1 MMVFWVVAVLLI
13 AAALLF
19 LLPPLIQKGKGEEGG
34 DIFDRDEL
42 NVTIFKDQL
51 AELERDLSVN
61 ILTQEQFETAK
72 HDLER
77 SFLQESNTET
87 GESVSQVDRVI
98 GRSAAVVIT
107 VLIPIVAISL
117 YNLLGSGE
125 AGLNPEDATPQ
136 VQAEGHD
143 GSLEEQVSKLKES
156 LKNDPENIDNWVMLA
171 RSYYFMKQYGK
182 ASEVFEQ
189 ASSLLQDSNP
199 VLLADYADAL
209 AMANGRNMAGRP
221 YELVKKALTIQPFNQ
236 KALWLAGTASYQ
248 AQDFPATLEYWKRLL
263 QVFPKGSENYIQ
275 MQKNIGE
282 MQQKLGLPIDTE
294 IIAAANASANT
305 STTNASTTSA
315 SNAAAAVGGV
325 QVTGVVTLDDA
336 LALNA
341 SIDDTLFVF
350 ARAATGPRMP
360 LAIIKKKVKDLPLTF
375 TLNDSMAMRPA
386 MKLSNFQEIIIGAR
400 ISKSGNA
407 MPQSGDMH
415 GSFGPV
421 DIGDASGVEIIIDKT
436 VQ

>member
-19 LLPPLIQKGKGEEGG
+19 LLPPLVQKVKDETSEE
-34 DIFDRDEL
+34 IFDRDEL

-61 ILTQEQFETAK
+61 ILSAEQFELAK

-77 SFLQESNTET
+77 SFLQGGDAEAKEP
-87 GESVSQVDRVI
+87 VSQMDRVV
-98 GRSAAVVIT
+98 GRSAAVVISI
-107 VLIPIVAISL
+107 LIPVLAVVL
-117 YNLLGSGE
+117 YNALGAGE
-125 AGLNPEDATPQ
+125 AGLHPKEARPN

-143 GSLEEQVSKLKES
+143 GSLEEQIRNLQDR
-156 LKNDPENIDNWVMLA
+156 LQTNPDDIDSWVMLA
-171 RSYYFMKQYGK
+171 RSYYFMKQYAA
-182 ASEVFEQ
+182 ASKTFAR
-189 ASSLLQDSNP
+189 ASSMLKDSNP
-199 VLLADYADAL
+199 ELLADYADAQ

-221 YELVKKALTIQPFNQ
+221 YELAKKALAINPQLQ

-248 AQDFPATLEYWKRLL
+248 AQDYPATLEYWKRLAAI
-263 QVFPKGSENYIQ
+263 FPKDSDNYKQ

-282 MQQKLGLPIDTE
+282 MQQKLGLPIDSE
-294 IIAAANASANT
+294 IMAAANASTANVSET
-305 STTNASTTSA
+305 STAT
-315 SNAAAAVGGV
+315 GGV
-325 QVTGVVTLDDA
+325 QVTGVVTLADA
-336 LALNA
+336 FALNA

-360 LAIIKKKVKDLPLTF
+360 LAIVRKTVKDLPLTF
-375 TLNDSMAMRPA
+375 TLNDSMAMRPD
-386 MKLSNFQEIIIGAR
+386 MKISNFQEIIIGAR

-407 MPQSGDMH
+407 MPQSGDME

-421 DIGDASGVEIIIDKT
+421 DIGDASGVEIIIDKM

>member
-19 LLPPLIQKGKGEEGG
+19 LLPPLVQKVKDETSEEV
-34 DIFDRDEL
+34 FDRDEL

-61 ILTQEQFETAK
+61 ILSAEQFELAK

-77 SFLQESNTET
+77 SFLQGGDAAAKEP
-87 GESVSQVDRVI
+87 VSQMDRVI
-98 GRSAAVVIT
+98 GRSAAVVISI
-107 VLIPIVAISL
+107 LIPILAVAL
-117 YNLLGSGE
+117 YNTLGAGE
-125 AGLNPEDATPQ
+125 AGLHPKEARPN

-143 GSLEEQVSKLKES
+143 GSLEEQIRNLQDR
-156 LKNDPENIDNWVMLA
+156 LQTNPDDIDSWVMLA
-171 RSYYFMKQYGK
+171 RSYYFMKQYAA
-182 ASEVFEQ
+182 ASETFAR
-189 ASSLLQDSNP
+189 ASSMLKDSNP
-199 VLLADYADAL
+199 ELLADYADAL

-221 YELVKKALTIQPFNQ
+221 YELAKKALAINPQLQ

-248 AQDFPATLEYWKRLL
+248 AQDFPTTLEYWKRLAAI
-263 QVFPKGSENYIQ
+263 FPKDSDNYKQ

-294 IIAAANASANT
+294 IMAAANASATNT
-305 STTNASTTSA
+305 SAANASAT
-315 SNAAAAVGGV
+315 AAAVGGV
-325 QVTGVVTLDDA
+325 QVTGVVTLADA

-360 LAIIKKKVKDLPLTF
+360 LAIIRKKVKDLPLTF
-375 TLNDSMAMRPA
+375 TLNDSMAMRPD
-386 MKLSNFQEIIIGAR
+386 MKISNFQEIIIGAR

-407 MPQSGDMH
+407 MPQSGDMQ

-421 DIGDASGVEIIIDKT
+421 DIGDASGVEVIIDKT

>member
-1 MMVFWVVAVLLI
+1 
-13 AAALLF
+13 
-19 LLPPLIQKGKGEEGG
+19 
-34 DIFDRDEL
+34 
-42 NVTIFKDQL
+42 
-51 AELERDLSVN
+51 
-61 ILTQEQFETAK
+61 
-72 HDLER
+72 
-77 SFLQESNTET
+77 
-87 GESVSQVDRVI
+87 
-98 GRSAAVVIT
+98 
-107 VLIPIVAISL
+107 
-117 YNLLGSGE
+117 
-125 AGLNPEDATPQ
+125 
-136 VQAEGHD
+136 
-143 GSLEEQVSKLKES
+143 
-156 LKNDPENIDNWVMLA
+156 
-171 RSYYFMKQYGK
+171 
-182 ASEVFEQ
+182 
-189 ASSLLQDSNP
+189 
-199 VLLADYADAL
+199 
-209 AMANGRNMAGRP
+209 
-221 YELVKKALTIQPFNQ
+221 VKKALTIQPFNQ

-248 AQDFPATLEYWKRLL
+248 AQDFPTTLDYWKRLL
-263 QVFPKGSENYIQ
+263 QVFPKGSENYTQ

-294 IIAAANASANT
+294 IVAAANAS
-305 STTNASTTSA
+305 TNASNP
-315 SNAAAAVGGV
+315 NATAAVGGV
-325 QVTGVVTLDDA
+325 QVAGVVTLADA

>member
-19 LLPPLIQKGKGEEGG
+19 LLPPLVQKMRAQTSEE
-34 DIFDRDEL
+34 IFDRDEL

-61 ILTQEQFETAK
+61 ILSQEQFEMAK

-77 SFLQESNTET
+77 SFLQGGQSGADEP
-87 GESVSQVDRVI
+87 VSQMDRVI
-98 GRSAAVVIT
+98 GRSAAVVIA
-107 VLIPIVAISL
+107 VLIPVLAVSL
-117 YNLLGSGE
+117 YNMLGAGE
-125 AGLNPEDATPQ
+125 AGLHPKEARPN

-143 GSLEEQVSKLKES
+143 GSLEEQIRKLQDHLQTKP
-156 LKNDPENIDNWVMLA
+156 DDIDSWVMLA
-171 RSYYFMKQYGK
+171 RSYYFMKQYAA
-182 ASEVFEQ
+182 ASKTFAR
-189 ASSLLQDSNP
+189 ASSMLQDSNP
-199 VLLADYADAL
+199 ELLADYADAL

-221 YELVKKALTIQPFNQ
+221 YELVKKALAIQPRLQ

-248 AQDFPATLEYWKRLL
+248 AQDYATTLEYWKRLAQL
-263 QVFPKGSENYIQ
+263 FPKESDNYKQ
-275 MQKNIGE
+275 MLKNIGE

-294 IIAAANASANT
+294 IVAAANASTKA
-305 STTNASTTSA
+305 STTNAS
-315 SNAAAAVGGV
+315 NATAAVGGV
-325 QVTGVVTLDDA
+325 QVTGMVTLDDA

-360 LAIIKKKVKDLPLTF
+360 LAIIRKKVKDLPLKF
-375 TLNDSMAMRPA
+375 TLNDSMAMRPD
-386 MKLSNFQEIIIGAR
+386 MKISNFQEIVIGAR

-407 MPQSGDMH
+407 MPQSGDME

>member
-1 MMVFWVVAVLLI
+1 
-13 AAALLF
+13 
-19 LLPPLIQKGKGEEGG
+19 
-34 DIFDRDEL
+34 
-42 NVTIFKDQL
+42 
-51 AELERDLSVN
+51 
-61 ILTQEQFETAK
+61 
-72 HDLER
+72 
-77 SFLQESNTET
+77 
-87 GESVSQVDRVI
+87 DRVI

-107 VLIPIVAISL
+107 VLIPILAVSL
-117 YNLLGSGE
+117 YNMLGAGE
-125 AGLNPEDATPQ
+125 AGLHPKEARPN

-143 GSLEEQVSKLKES
+143 GSLEEQIRNLQDR
-156 LKNDPENIDNWVMLA
+156 LQGNPDDIDSWVMLA
-171 RSYYFMKQYGK
+171 RSYYFMKQYAA
-182 ASEVFEQ
+182 ASETFAR
-189 ASSLLQDSNP
+189 ASSMLQDSNP
-199 VLLADYADAL
+199 ELLADYADAL

-221 YELVKKALTIQPFNQ
+221 YELVKKALAIQPRLQ

-248 AQDFPATLEYWKRLL
+248 AQDYTTTLGYWKRLAAI
-263 QVFPKGSENYIQ
+263 FPKDSDNYKQ

-294 IIAAANASANT
+294 IMAAANASA
-305 STTNASTTSA
+305 SNASAANASA
-315 SNAAAAVGGV
+315 TAAAVGGV
-325 QVTGVVTLDDA
+325 QVTGVVTLADA

-360 LAIIKKKVKDLPLTF
+360 LAIIRKKVKDLPLKF
-375 TLNDSMAMRPA
+375 TLNDSMAMRPD
-386 MKLSNFQEIIIGAR
+386 MKLSNFQEIVIGAR

-407 MPQSGDMH
+407 MPQSGDME

>member
-19 LLPPLIQKGKGEEGG
+19 LLPPLVQKMQAQTSEE
-34 DIFDRDEL
+34 IFDRDEL

-61 ILTQEQFETAK
+61 ILSQEQFEMAK

-77 SFLQESNTET
+77 SFLQGGQSGADEP
-87 GESVSQVDRVI
+87 VSQMDRVI
-98 GRSAAVVIT
+98 GRSAAVVIA
-107 VLIPIVAISL
+107 VLIPVLAVSL
-117 YNLLGSGE
+117 YNMLGAGE
-125 AGLNPEDATPQ
+125 AGLHPKDARPN

-143 GSLEEQVSKLKES
+143 GSLEEQIRKLQDHLQTKP
-156 LKNDPENIDNWVMLA
+156 DDIDSWVMLA
-171 RSYYFMKQYGK
+171 RSYYFMKQYAA
-182 ASEVFEQ
+182 ASKTFAR
-189 ASSLLQDSNP
+189 ASSMLQDSNP
-199 VLLADYADAL
+199 ELLADYADAL

-221 YELVKKALTIQPFNQ
+221 YELVKKALTIQPQLQ

-248 AQDFPATLEYWKRLL
+248 AQDYATTLEYWKRLA
-263 QVFPKGSENYIQ
+263 QIFPKESDNYKQ

-294 IIAAANASANT
+294 IVAAANAD
-305 STTNASTTSA
+305 NASI
-315 SNAAAAVGGV
+315 AAASAGGV
-325 QVTGVVTLDDA
+325 QVTGMVTLDDA

-360 LAIIKKKVKDLPLTF
+360 LAIIRKKVKDLPLKF
-375 TLNDSMAMRPA
+375 TLNDSMAMRPD
-386 MKLSNFQEIIIGAR
+386 MKISNFQEIIIGAR

-407 MPQSGDMH
+407 MPQSGDMQ

-421 DIGDASGVEIIIDKT
+421 AIGDASGVEIIIDKT